1 MNDTLD
7 FKLTIEEVNAVLQGL
22 GELPARLS
30 MNLIT
35 SIQNQAAPQMQPQPI
50 EEEKEEEEV

>member
-1 MNDTLD
+1 MNDILD
-7 FKLTIEEVNAVLQGL
+7 FKLTVEEVNVVLQGL
-22 GELPARLS
+22 GELPAKLS

-50 EEEKEEEEV
+50 EEEKEEEV

>member
-1 MNDTLD
+1 MNEILD
-7 FKLTIEEVNAVLQGL
+7 LKLTIEEVNAVLQAL
-22 GELPARLS
+22 GELPAKVS

-50 EEEKEEEEV
+50 EEEEV